1 MKTQIKGR
9 NVTVTPAL
17 QDYANEKIEHVHK
30 LLLQR
35 KIDEVT
41 RVELELKVHKNPSIA
56 EPCIAEATIFT
67 RGPVI
72 RAREA
77 STDMYAAI
85 DLVSDKLV
93 RRVKKYHD
101 KIHGKTRH
109 GHDKIVRPVE
119 PTPKWLRVAAATA
132 LADEMIGETEHAGD
146 NGRIVKT
153 KQFALKPMSIR
164 RRRSRWSSSATTSS
178 SSRTPSPT
186 GPTCVY
192 RRNDGHYGLIE
203 PAENE
208 PERPS
213 RSRARRRNRPGARAT
228 PATGCATIGV
238 DLISAISGAVP
249 Q

>member
-30 LLLQR
+30 LLQQR

-41 RVELELKVHKNPSIA
+41 RVELELKVEKNPSIP
-56 EPCIAEATIFT
+56 EPAIAEATVFT

-72 RAREA
+72 RARES

-85 DLVSDKLV
+85 DLVTDKLV

-101 KIHGKTRH
+101 KLHGKTKH
-109 GHDKIVRPVE
+109 GHEKIAAPE
-119 PTPKWLRVAAATA
+119 PIGDLAPVAASA
-132 LADEMIGETEHAGD
+132 LADDMAGEVERAVGHAGD

-153 KQFALKPMSIR
+153 KQFALKPMSVR
-164 RRRSRWSSSATTSS
+164 EATLQLELVGHDFFVFTNAESN
-178 SSRTPSPT
+178 RTNV
-186 GPTCVY
+186 VY

-203 PAENE
+203 PAEN
-208 PERPS
+208 
-213 RSRARRRNRPGARAT
+213 
-228 PATGCATIGV
+228 
-238 DLISAISGAVP
+238 
-249 Q
+249 

>member
-30 LLLQR
+30 LLRQR

-41 RVELELKVHKNPSIA
+41 RVELELAVEKNPSIS
-56 EPCIAEATIFT
+56 EPCIAEATVFT

-72 RAREA
+72 RAREV

-101 KIHGKTRH
+101 KMHGKTRH
-109 GHDKIVRPVE
+109 GHEKIAVDAAPAHE
-119 PTPKWLRVAAATA
+119 LAPVAASSAST
-132 LADEMIGETEHAGD
+132 DEFAGEAEHAGD
-146 NGRIVKT
+146 NGRIVKS
-153 KQFALKPMSIR
+153 KQFALKPMSVNE
-164 RRRSRWSSSATTSS
+164 ATLQMELVGHDFFVFTNAESN
-178 SSRTPSPT
+178 RTNV
-186 GPTCVY
+186 VY

-203 PAENE
+203 PTEN
-208 PERPS
+208 
-213 RSRARRRNRPGARAT
+213 
-228 PATGCATIGV
+228 
-238 DLISAISGAVP
+238 
-249 Q
+249 